1 MDQPGGLVKLSDQI
15 IEHGP
20 YATGQPVGWAPWIA
34 GDAAALN
41 ELREELIAGRQARG
55 LDGATP
61 TIHTSWA
68 EFRTDKFWD
77 ERINSVAAAHG
88 FGPVDAIH
96 NASASGQPNC
106 HMLRHPDGRL
116 LLIIWTDQ
124 EDA

>member
-1 MDQPGGLVKLSDQI
+1 MSLTDRI
-15 IEHGP
+15 IAEGP
-20 YATGQPVGWAPWIA
+20 YAVGQVLSPELVREVFKTAE
-34 GDAAALN
+34 LN
-41 ELREELIAGRQARG
+41 QLRDELIAGRQARG

-68 EFRTDKFWD
+68 EFHTEKFWD

-88 FGPVDAIH
+88 FGPVNEIH
-96 NASASGQPNC
+96 NAFANGQPNC

-116 LLIIWTDQ
+116 LLIIWTDR